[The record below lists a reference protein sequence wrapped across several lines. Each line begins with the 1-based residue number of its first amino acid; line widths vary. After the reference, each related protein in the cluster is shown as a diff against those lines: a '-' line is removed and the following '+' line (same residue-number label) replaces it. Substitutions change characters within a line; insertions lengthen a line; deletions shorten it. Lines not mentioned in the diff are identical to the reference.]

1 MFILYQFHEN
11 ETLIKVT
18 LLLKMHT
25 LDKDVH
31 FHIMKFHK
39 NETLIINYIFKRK
52 YSKKNILKMVY
63 VALLLFFLFFF
74 CVCGCARTRTGVRMT
89 VCVCAQEAVNHRA
102 FL

>member
-1 MFILYQFHEN
+1 MFMFILYQFHEN

-39 NETLIINYIFKRK
+39 NETLIINYIFKHK
-52 YSKKNILKMVY
+52 YSKKNI
-63 VALLLFFLFFF
+63 
-74 CVCGCARTRTGVRMT
+74 
-89 VCVCAQEAVNHRA
+89 
-102 FL
+102 